1 MSKKDTRV
9 GVKFIEYIAANLIPI
24 VNTNVYW
31 ERTALARKYEIG
43 IVLDDETEE
52 VDSIVNRLE
61 QIKQN
66 RNNSK
71 LAEFRKITDL
81 NEFAI
86 F

>member
-1 MSKKDTRV
+1 M
-9 GVKFIEYIAANLIPI
+9 KFIEYIAANLIPI
-24 VNTNVYW
+24 VNTNVMGAA
-31 ERTALARKYEIG
+31 ALARKYEIG

-81 NEFAI
+81 NEFANI
-86 F
+86 LKPIYS